1 MVHRSRIKYTTEKM
15 ALIWNCWK
23 EGQSL
28 RGIGRLF
35 VRNSS
40 SIYGLIYE

>member
-15 ALIWNCWK
+15 TLIWNCWK

-28 RGIGRLF
+28 RAICGYSITSHLF
-35 VRNSS
+35 
-40 SIYGLIYE
+40 

>member
-1 MVHRSRIKYTTEKM
+1 MVYRSRIKYTTEKM
-15 ALIWNCWK
+15 TLIWNCWK

-35 VRNSS
+35 GRH
-40 SIYGLIYE
+40 SI